1 MSTETFSRFFAALA
15 LGTFAATILVI
26 ALAVTRRVRPDSG
39 AASLLDDV
47 GDSSLW
53 LGGVVALVT
62 TAGSLYYSLGAHF
75 TPCELCWYQRICV
88 YPLSVVLLLA
98 AWRRDLGIWR
108 YGLPPALVGIV
119 IAAYHS
125 QLQAFPKQAT
135 FCAVNNPCTIRYV
148 WQFGF
153 VSLPLMDL
161 AALTFIT
168 AMLLVARD
176 HERRTNGFTPSTST
190 PGESSR

>member
-1 MSTETFSRFFAALA
+1 VSTETLSRFFASLA
-15 LGTFAATILVI
+15 LFTFAATVAVI
-26 ALAVTRRVRPDSG
+26 ALAIVRRLRPD
-39 AASLLDDV
+39 AAAAAFLDDV
-47 GDSSLW
+47 SANSLW
-53 LGGVVALVT
+53 LAMVVAAVT

-88 YPLSVVLLLA
+88 YPLSVVLLIA
-98 AWRRDLGIWR
+98 AVRRDFGVWR
-108 YGLPPALVGIV
+108 YGLPPALIGIV

-125 QLQAFPKQAT
+125 QLQAFPSQAT
-135 FCAVNNPCTIRYV
+135 FCQLTNPCTIRYV

-168 AMLLVARD
+168 AMLLLARE
-176 HERRTNGFTPSTST
+176 HELDIITNAATTAPS
-190 PGESSR
+190 

>member
-1 MSTETFSRFFAALA
+1 MSTDTLSRFFASLA
-15 LGTFAATILVI
+15 LFTFAATVAVI
-26 ALAVTRRVRPDSG
+26 ALVITSRLRPESS
-39 AASLLDDV
+39 AAAFLDDIAAN
-47 GDSSLW
+47 SLW
-53 LGGVVALVT
+53 LGMVVAAVT

-88 YPLSVVLLLA
+88 YPLSVVLLIA
-98 AWRRDLGIWR
+98 ALRRDFGVWR

-119 IAAYHS
+119 IAAYHT
-125 QLQAFPKQAT
+125 QLQAFPSQST
-135 FCAVNNPCTIRYV
+135 FCSLTNPCTIRYV

-168 AMLLVARD
+168 AMLMLARE
-176 HERRTNGFTPSTST
+176 HERQLHTTITLGATPS
-190 PGESSR
+190 

>member
-1 MSTETFSRFFAALA
+1 VSTDTLSRFFASLA
-15 LGTFAATILVI
+15 LFTFAATVVVIALVI
-26 ALAVTRRVRPDSG
+26 AGRMRPDSG
-39 AASLLDDV
+39 AAAFVDDV
-47 GDSSLW
+47 AANSLW
-53 LGGVVALVT
+53 LGMIVAAVT

-88 YPLSVVLLLA
+88 YPLSVVLLIA
-98 AWRRDLGIWR
+98 ALRRDFGVWR

-125 QLQAFPKQAT
+125 QLQAFPTQAT
-135 FCAVNNPCTIRYV
+135 FCSLTNPCTIRYV

-161 AALTFIT
+161 AALIFIT
-168 AMLLVARD
+168 AMLLLARA
-176 HERRTNGFTPSTST
+176 HERQIDSAFAIEVTPT
-190 PGESSR
+190 